1 MKIGMI
7 ENGPVAVTEKDW
19 QFQVVPIEG
28 ADTVMQAWAAGEQ
41 RLDFGNPRPLVPQEL
56 VCPIPEARQVFA
68 IGMNYADHT
77 KELHVTAPK
86 APSVFTKF
94 PSSLTGPNVTVAH
107 HGEKTDW
114 ESELVVVI
122 GQGGRDITESDAAN
136 HIAGYMVGQ
145 DLSDRTVQFLN
156 DPAQFSLAKSFAGYG
171 PIGPWLTTA
180 DEMPNL
186 DKQTVTTMVNGQL
199 MQESTLGHLIFSP
212 AALVAYLSSIVALYP
227 GDLIFTGTPSGTG
240 VGHDP
245 QIFLQAGD
253 KIVSAITGLGSLHI
267 TMS

>member
-1 MKIGMI
+1 
-7 ENGPVAVTEKDW
+7 
-19 QFQVVPIEG
+19 
-28 ADTVMQAWAAGEQ
+28 
-41 RLDFGNPRPLVPQEL
+41 
-56 VCPIPEARQVFA
+56 
-68 IGMNYADHT
+68 
-77 KELHVTAPK
+77 
-86 APSVFTKF
+86 
-94 PSSLTGPNVTVAH
+94 
-107 HGEKTDW
+107 
-114 ESELVVVI
+114 
-122 GQGGRDITESDAAN
+122 
-136 HIAGYMVGQ
+136 
-145 DLSDRTVQFLN
+145 
-156 DPAQFSLAKSFAGYG
+156 LAKSFAGYG

-267 TMS
+267 TMR